1 MFRNGAAGAS
11 RLDTDKTNVLET
23 GTASAPRT
31 GDAAVAERK

>member
-23 GTASAPRT
+23 GTTPAPRAGNT
-31 GDAAVAERK
+31 ALAERK